1 MGVSCVTITI
11 EEFER
16 LIKAKKKF
24 DKIVDLK
31 NSNLMSIR
39 ETNRIAKRAVIDGDM
54 ETVGKLVL
62 EQDKKNLIYMAK
74 IVEVLESEDE

>member
-16 LIKAKKKF
+16 LIKAKKKL
-24 DKIVDLK
+24 DKIIELK
-31 NSNLMSIR
+31 DSNIMTIR
-39 ETNRIAKRAVIDGDM
+39 ATNKIAKRAIIDGDM

-62 EQDKKNLIYMAK
+62 EQDKKNLIYMSK
-74 IVEVLESEDE
+74 IVEVLESENE

>member
-16 LIKAKKKF
+16 LIKAKKKL
-24 DKIVDLK
+24 DKILELK
-31 NSNLMSIR
+31 GANIMTIK
-39 ETNRIAKRAVIDGDM
+39 ETNRLAKKAIIEGDM
-54 ETVGKLVL
+54 ETVGNLVM

-74 IVEVLESEDE
+74 IAEILESEDE

>member
-16 LIKAKKKF
+16 LVKAKKKL
-24 DKIVDLK
+24 DKILELK
-31 NSNLMSIR
+31 DSNIRTIR
-39 ETNRIAKRAVIDGDM
+39 ETNKLAKKSIIDGDM
-54 ETVGKLVL
+54 GTVEKLVL
-62 EQDKKNLIYMAK
+62 EQDKKNVIYMAK